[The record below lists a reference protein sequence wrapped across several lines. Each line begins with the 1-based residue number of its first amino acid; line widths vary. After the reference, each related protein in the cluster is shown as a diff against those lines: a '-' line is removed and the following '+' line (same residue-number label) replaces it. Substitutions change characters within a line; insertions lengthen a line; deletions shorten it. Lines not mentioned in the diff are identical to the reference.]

1 MLDSSINNLHLKNMT
16 TDASSNTFIHSN
28 NNDNNNNNNNFILT
42 DNSGYTIC
50 SCVKNRVR
58 PYYTLYVY
66 LENND
71 LELINKY
78 KELFEK
84 NQNKLSLYKE
94 GSNMCIDAGID
105 IFTPFD
111 QNIFGFSKKVKTN
124 LKCAMYFNDGTS
136 SLQMPSGFHVYP
148 RSSTGSSSPLRLAN
162 SVGIIDA
169 GYRGELMGIFDNHS
183 SIQYT
188 IAKYQRVLQICA
200 PNLTYPVFPVLV
212 ESADMLDMYC
222 GSNERGVG
230 GLGSTG
236 V

>member
-1 MLDSSINNLHLKNMT
+1 M
-16 TDASSNTFIHSN
+16 
-28 NNDNNNNNNNFILT
+28 
-42 DNSGYTIC
+42 
-50 SCVKNRVR
+50 
-58 PYYTLYVY
+58 
-66 LENND
+66 
-71 LELINKY
+71 
-78 KELFEK
+78 
-84 NQNKLSLYKE
+84 
-94 GSNMCIDAGID
+94 
-105 IFTPFD
+105 
-111 QNIFGFSKKVKTN
+111 
-124 LKCAMYFNDGTS
+124 
-136 SLQMPSGFHVYP
+136 
-148 RSSTGSSSPLRLAN
+148 RLAN